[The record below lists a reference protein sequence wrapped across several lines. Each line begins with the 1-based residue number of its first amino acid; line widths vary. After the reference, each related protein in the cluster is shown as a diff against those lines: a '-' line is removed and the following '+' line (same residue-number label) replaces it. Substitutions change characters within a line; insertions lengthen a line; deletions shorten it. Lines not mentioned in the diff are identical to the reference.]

1 MKRRTV
7 MMLAACMALAMAAG
21 CGSQPQGGET
31 DTEALTEGGT
41 EAGAPESG
49 SVASVDIEYQ
59 AEDYVTL
66 GDYMGLDVSLN
77 EADYQVTDADVES
90 YADQMILYSNPYVA
104 DESRTVVEAD
114 DIVDADYVGKKDGEP
129 FDGGSAENQI
139 IDVAKNAS
147 VAGNGYIEG
156 FTDGLI
162 GAKVGESVDCEVT
175 FPEDYGSEELKG
187 QKVVFTFTV
196 NSVGSLVTRET
207 LTDEFVKENLEADS
221 VEAFY
226 ADLRGY
232 LEQNAKTKRES
243 DVRAAVIQA
252 VTETCSVSSL
262 PDGLLDARVDEYV
275 ALFKKRYYPEGT
287 DFAEFLQTNY
297 NVTEEEF
304 YSQNQEGLKTSLT
317 QELIFEAIAKKE
329 NLKFDQDEYDQY
341 IANIV
346 SNGGYGSEDALY
358 ESYGKDREYGKKYFE
373 KVYIVNKACNLV
385 MENANVN
392 YAKPPETEQES
403 GQEQ

>member
-1 MKRRTV
+1 MKRKSV
-7 MMLAACMALAMAAG
+7 IILGACMTLAMAAG
-21 CGSQPQGGET
+21 CGDQPQDAGT
-31 DTEALTEGGT
+31 DTEALMEGQT
-41 EAGAPESG
+41 EAGMQEG
-49 SVASVDIEYQ
+49 GGVASVDIEYQ

-66 GDYMGLDVSLN
+66 GDYMGIDVSLN
-77 EADYQVTDADVES
+77 EADYQVTEEDVNS

-104 DESRTVVEAD
+104 DESRTVVEKD
-114 DIVDADYVGKKDGEP
+114 DIVDADYVGKKDGEA

-147 VAGNGYIEG
+147 VTGSGYIEG

-175 FPEDYGSEELKG
+175 FPENYGSEELKG
-187 QKVVFTFTV
+187 QTVVFTFTV

-207 LTDEFVKENLEADS
+207 LTDEYVREKLEMDS

-226 ADLRGY
+226 ADIRGY
-232 LEQNAKTKRES
+232 LEESAQSKRES
-243 DVRAAVIQA
+243 DIRTAVIQA

-262 PDGLLDARVDEYV
+262 PEGVLDARVDEYV
-275 ALFKKRYYPEGT
+275 DLFQERYCPEGT

-297 NVTEEEF
+297 NVTEDEF
-304 YSQNQEGLKTSLT
+304 YSQNRESLETSLT

-329 NLKFDQDEYDQY
+329 NLEFDQDGYDQY
-341 IANIV
+341 ISDIV
-346 SNGGYGSEDALY
+346 SGGGYESENTLY
-358 ESYGKDREYGKKYFE
+358 ESYGKDMEYGKKYFE
-373 KVYIVNKACNLV
+373 KIYMVNKSCNMI

-392 YAKPPETEQES
+392 YEQPAETEQES
-403 GQEQ
+403 EAE